1 MTRPSLETIFSPMP
15 KVNVDVNSKY
25 NAQDTFAKIK
35 TFFGENSE
43 ILKFDAQMTSTFN
56 DSQLSG
62 TAKGSKFAADIKVNS
77 QGDQSVVNIAVDVPF
92 LLSAFKGQI
101 KSTIEKKLS
110 SMLG

>member
-1 MTRPSLETIFSPMP
+1 MP
-15 KVNVDVNSKY
+15 KVNVDVNSKL

-35 TFFGENSE
+35 TFFGKDSE
-43 ILKFDAQMTSTFN
+43 ILKFDAQMTSSFD

-77 QGDQSVVNIAVDVPF
+77 QGNIAVEVPF